1 MGIVIFC
8 DDRDQLEFD
17 AFVLR
22 QAGFQPA
29 TATNEERF
37 LSMCEDEGP
46 DLVVIDVNSKEMD
59 VLSLIARLRSDSDV
73 LMMLVSPE
81 REEEHML
88 KALELGADDYL
99 VKPHSPRMLAAR
111 ARNLLKR
118 ARPIPLSALGPVT
131 IHNVTLDPEERLV
144 VTEQGSTVRL
154 TNLEFRLLFL
164 LMRNPDRVIP
174 SETIVERVWGYAGSG
189 EVTLV
194 KNLVS
199 RLRHKVEPDPAS
211 PRYIKTIPGIGYSFS
226 PQEEGET
233 G

>member
-1 MGIVIFC
+1 MSVLIYG
-8 DDRDQLEFD
+8 DDHDQLEFD

-22 QAGFQPA
+22 QAGFQP
-29 TATNEERF
+29 TTITNTERF
-37 LSMCEDEGP
+37 LSICEEEGP

-59 VLSLIARLRSDSDV
+59 VLSLIARLRSDSNV
-73 LMMLVSPE
+73 LIMLVSPE
-81 REEEHML
+81 REEEHIL
-88 KALELGADDYL
+88 TVLDLGADEYL

-111 ARNLLKR
+111 VRNLLKR

-131 IHNVTLDPEERLV
+131 IQDLTLDPEERLL
-144 VTEQGSTVRL
+144 VTGKGSTVRL

-189 EVTLV
+189 EVSLV

-226 PQEEGET
+226 PREEDDT

>member
-1 MGIVIFC
+1 MSVLIYG
-8 DDRDQLEFD
+8 DDHDQLELD

-22 QAGFQPA
+22 QAGFQP
-29 TATNEERF
+29 TTITNTERF
-37 LSMCEDEGP
+37 LSICEEEGP

-59 VLSLIARLRSDSDV
+59 VLSLIAGLRSDSDV
-73 LMMLVSPE
+73 LIMLVSPE
-81 REEEHML
+81 REEEHIL
-88 KALELGADDYL
+88 TALDLGADDYL
-99 VKPHSPRMLAAR
+99 VKPHSPRMLATR
-111 ARNLLKR
+111 VRNLLKR
-118 ARPIPLSALGPVT
+118 ARPIPFSALGPVT
-131 IHNVTLDPEERLV
+131 IQDLTLDPEERLV
-144 VTEQGSTVRL
+144 VTGKASTVRL

-174 SETIVERVWGYAGSG
+174 SETIVERVWGYAGRG

-226 PQEEGET
+226 PREEDDT